1 MRLLRYKG
9 KSTLKK
15 AGLNLLVQMID
26 QEDVRGLREQFEA
39 IDKQKDGVI
48 EIKELSKILRS
59 KGLQTDEKEVKKIIS
74 ELDYLGNGKINY
86 SEFLAATI
94 DVNKHM
100 SEQKLKTIFQ
110 QFDTDDSG
118 ALTKSNLYYA
128 MQKLGQEI
136 TDEEIN
142 DIMKEHDKTGNDQLG
157 FDEFKIIFKRSN
169 SRKFSDET
177 NTYTPTPQ

>member
-100 SEQKLKTIFQ
+100 SE
-110 QFDTDDSG
+110 
-118 ALTKSNLYYA
+118 
-128 MQKLGQEI
+128 
-136 TDEEIN
+136 
-142 DIMKEHDKTGNDQLG
+142 
-157 FDEFKIIFKRSN
+157 
-169 SRKFSDET
+169 
-177 NTYTPTPQ
+177 